1 MAVTKVC
8 PVCGETVIGRSDK
21 IYCSDGC
28 RGHANNEKRRALGK
42 GAMMSLE
49 KGQQRDSVQGILK
62 EISEIDKRGGR
73 RFIKIIGALIRVYKI
88 IYKFGRQ
95 N

>member
-42 GAMMSLE
+42 EAMMSLE
-49 KGQQRDSVQGILK
+49 KWQQRSPAEEIQK
-62 EISEIDKRGGR
+62 EISEMYKRGGS
-73 RFIKIIGALIRVYKI
+73 RFIKIIWALIRVYKI
-88 IYKFGRQ
+88 ISKFGSQ